1 MKKSP
6 ATLRGEGRQPP
17 KQRPLPLAVPSLPA
31 ANSQA
36 GTHAGSQQL
45 PVIRLHLGFWLL
57 VLVLA
62 ARAVL
67 EQGGR
72 SLRCLRE
79 GRDAKVGEHGMKET
93 ALCSLGSGH
102 MN

>member
-1 MKKSP
+1 MIFSYEKEPSKAAAP
-6 ATLRGEGRQPP
+6 APP
-17 KQRPLPLAVPSLPA
+17 CSFPSCCNLS

-45 PVIRLHLGFWLL
+45 PFICLHLGFWLL
-57 VLVLA
+57 FLVLA

-72 SLRCLRE
+72 SLWCLRE
-79 GRDAKVGEHGMKET
+79 GKDAKVREHGMKET
-93 ALCSLGSGH
+93 ALCSLGSGDV
-102 MN
+102 N